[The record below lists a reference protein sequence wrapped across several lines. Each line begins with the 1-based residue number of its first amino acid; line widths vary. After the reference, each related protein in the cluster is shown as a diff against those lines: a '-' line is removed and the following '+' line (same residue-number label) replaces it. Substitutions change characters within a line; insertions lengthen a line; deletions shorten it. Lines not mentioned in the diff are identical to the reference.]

1 MPHSSSLVNKTAIVT
16 GGATLF
22 GAAVVEELVAA
33 GARVVVADIDDTA
46 GTEVAQRFDTATF
59 VHTDVTDD
67 DSIARCVATAVERYG
82 SLDVLVNLACSY
94 GDDGAETDRA
104 TWRRTLDVNLV
115 GAVVFAAT
123 ARPHL
128 ARSGGVVINL
138 SSISSKVAQTGR
150 WVYPASK
157 AAIVQVTRSMATDY
171 AGDGIR
177 VNSVSPGWTWSK
189 IMDDLSG
196 GDRAHTDAVAAP
208 FHLLGRV
215 GDPHEVG
222 RVITFLASDDASFVT
237 GADWAVDGGYSA
249 LGPEQAVPAIPR
261 LAANDATA

>member
-1 MPHSSSLVNKTAIVT
+1 MPQSSSLANKTAIVT

-33 GARVVVADIDDTA
+33 GARVVLADLDDAA
-46 GTEVAQRFDTATF
+46 GPQVAQRTGATF
-59 VHTDVTDD
+59 VYTDVTDD
-67 DSIARCVATAVERYG
+67 DSIARCVATAVERFG

-94 GDDGAETDRA
+94 GDDGADTDRA
-104 TWRRTLDVNLV
+104 TWLRTLDVNLV
-115 GAVVFAAT
+115 GAVVFAAA

-128 ARSGGVVINL
+128 ARAGGAVINL
-138 SSISSKVAQTGR
+138 SSISAKVAQTGR

-208 FHLLGRV
+208 FHVLGRV

-222 RVITFLASDDASFVT
+222 RVIAFLASDAASFVT

-261 LAANDATA
+261 LAAVDATA